1 MQATATHTQEKNMNE
16 NFMPKMPEF
25 KATKSGYEIRTEILG
40 MAKDMVT
47 NEFHAKWQGWEVTA
61 ERDDKT
67 GQIVTK
73 VGMPQFPG
81 LEQVLDTA
89 QRMYEFV
96 NVGNI
101 NKPKK

>member
-1 MQATATHTQEKNMNE
+1 MSTSFE
-16 NFMPKMPEF
+16 MPKMPEF

-40 MAKDMVT
+40 MAKEMVT
-47 NEFHAKWQGWEVTA
+47 SEFHAKWQGWEVTA

>member
-1 MQATATHTQEKNMNE
+1 MSTPFE
-16 NFMPKMPEF
+16 MPKAPEVKF
-25 KATKSGYEIRTEILG
+25 NKNGYEIRTEILG

-61 ERDDKT
+61 ERDSKT

-73 VGMPQFPG
+73 VDMPQFPG

-89 QRMYEFV
+89 QKMYDFV
-96 NVGNI
+96 NAGSLARA
-101 NKPKK
+101 KK

>member
-1 MQATATHTQEKNMNE
+1 MNE
-16 NFMPKMPEF
+16 NFIPKMPEF
-25 KATKSGYEIRTEILG
+25 KASKSGYEIRTEILG

-61 ERDDKT
+61 ERDSKT

-73 VGMPQFPG
+73 VDMPSFPG

-89 QRMYEFV
+89 QKMYDFV
-96 NVGNI
+96 NFGNVA
-101 NKPKK
+101 KTKK

>member
-1 MQATATHTQEKNMNE
+1 MNE

-40 MAKDMVT
+40 MAKEMVT
-47 NEFHAKWQGWEVTA
+47 SEFHSKWQGWEVTA

-81 LEQVLDTA
+81 LDQVLDTA
-89 QRMYEFV
+89 QKMYDFV
-96 NVGNI
+96 NSGNLT
-101 NKPKK
+101 KPKK

>member
-1 MQATATHTQEKNMNE
+1 MNE
-16 NFMPKMPEF
+16 NFIPKMPEF
-25 KATKSGYEIRTEILG
+25 KSSKSGYEIRTEILG

-61 ERDDKT
+61 ERDSKT

-73 VGMPQFPG
+73 VDMPSFPG

-89 QRMYEFV
+89 QKMYDFV
-96 NVGNI
+96 NFGNVA
-101 NKPKK
+101 KTKK

>member
-1 MQATATHTQEKNMNE
+1 MSNSFE
-16 NFMPKMPEF
+16 MPKAPEVKF
-25 KATKSGYEIRTEILG
+25 NKNGYEIRTEILG

-61 ERDDKT
+61 ERDSKT

-89 QRMYEFV
+89 QKMYDFV
-96 NVGNI
+96 NAGNVTRT
-101 NKPKK
+101 KK

>member
-1 MQATATHTQEKNMNE
+1 MSTPFE
-16 NFMPKMPEF
+16 MPKAPEVKF
-25 KATKSGYEIRTEILG
+25 NKNGYEIRTEILG

-61 ERDDKT
+61 ERDSKT

-73 VGMPQFPG
+73 VDMPQFPG

-89 QRMYEFV
+89 QKMYDFV
-96 NVGNI
+96 NAGNVARA
-101 NKPKK
+101 KK

>member
-1 MQATATHTQEKNMNE
+1 MSTPFE
-16 NFMPKMPEF
+16 MPKAPEVKF
-25 KATKSGYEIRTEILG
+25 NKNGYEIRTEILS

-61 ERDDKT
+61 ERDSKT

-73 VGMPQFPG
+73 VDMPQFPG

-89 QRMYEFV
+89 QKMYDFV
-96 NVGNI
+96 NAGNVARA
-101 NKPKK
+101 KK

>member
-1 MQATATHTQEKNMNE
+1 MSTPFE
-16 NFMPKMPEF
+16 MPKAPEVKF
-25 KATKSGYEIRTEILG
+25 NKNGYEIRTEILG

-61 ERDDKT
+61 ERDSKT

-73 VGMPQFPG
+73 VDMPQFPG

-89 QRMYEFV
+89 QKMYEFV
-96 NVGNI
+96 NTSGY
-101 NKPKK
+101 KK

>member
-1 MQATATHTQEKNMNE
+1 MSNSFE
-16 NFMPKMPEF
+16 MPKAPEVKF
-25 KATKSGYEIRTEILG
+25 NKNGYEIRTEILG
-40 MAKDMVT
+40 MAKEMVT
-47 NEFHAKWQGWEVTA
+47 SEFHSKWQGWEVTA

-89 QRMYEFV
+89 QKMYDFV
-96 NVGNI
+96 NAGNVART
-101 NKPKK
+101 KK

>member
-1 MQATATHTQEKNMNE
+1 MSTPFE
-16 NFMPKMPEF
+16 MPKAPEVKF
-25 KATKSGYEIRTEILG
+25 NKNGYEIRTEILG

-61 ERDDKT
+61 ERDSKT

-73 VGMPQFPG
+73 VDMPQFPG

-89 QRMYEFV
+89 QKMYDFV
-96 NVGNI
+96 NTSSVART
-101 NKPKK
+101 KK